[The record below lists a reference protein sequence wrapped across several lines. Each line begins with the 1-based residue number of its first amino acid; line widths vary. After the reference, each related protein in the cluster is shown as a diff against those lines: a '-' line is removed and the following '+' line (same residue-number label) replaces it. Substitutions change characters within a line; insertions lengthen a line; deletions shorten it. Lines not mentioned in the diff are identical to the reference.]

1 MSTSSSWVEWIPRA
15 LHPTLRKLITRSLR
29 LGPLPQHVAFI
40 MDGNRRFARE
50 RNEPVRVG
58 HEEGFEALKRIL
70 HFFLELGVGYITVYA
85 FSIENFN
92 REPHE
97 VDALM
102 DLARRKLIEISE
114 KGCVSQTGARAV
126 ADDDGCSSLLD
137 RHDVQIR
144 VLGRRDLL
152 PPDVQDACSHAE
164 AMTAGNRTCVSRR
177 LRWLRA
183 TLSHT
188 PQTRPEFVLSVHRA
202 RGNREF
208 GRQDRARS
216 GTRRRKVG
224 SACSKA
230 TGRRADMGCCSDIDE
245 KTLERHLY
253 TAGSPPLDLLI
264 RTSGVS
270 RLSDFLLWQAD
281 EETQLHFI
289 APNWPDLGVS
299 HILPALLSF
308 QAQRLAQLLRYHKG

>member
-114 KGCVSQTGARAV
+114 KG
-126 ADDDGCSSLLD
+126 SLLD

-164 AMTAGNRTCVSRR
+164 AMTAGNRTRVLNLCCPYTAREEIVS
-177 LRWLRA
+177 
-183 TLSHT
+183 
-188 PQTRPEFVLSVHRA
+188 SVDKTVREAA
-202 RGNREF
+202 RGDVN
-208 GRQDRARS
+208 
-216 GTRRRKVG
+216 
-224 SACSKA
+224 
-230 TGRRADMGCCSDIDE
+230 DIDE